1 MLDTF
6 LRFDTYLFHV
16 LNGTIANPVFDIVM
30 PFVTDVRNFYPVY
43 VLLFVVLLWKGGR
56 TGRWCAAAL
65 ALTVLISDPLN
76 SRVIKEM
83 VMRIR
88 PCATLSDVRLLVPCG
103 AGKSFPSSH
112 AVNNFA
118 AAAVIGYYFRKYA
131 PIAYLVASVVAFSR
145 IYVGVHYPADVIG
158 GALIGT
164 LVAAAVVW
172 GMEAIRGRFE
182 ARAAVAEPVTS
193 SRPRWRRRR

>member
-1 MLDTF
+1 MLDIF
-6 LRFDTYLFHV
+6 LRFDTYLFHL
-16 LNGTIANPVFDIVM
+16 LNRDIANPVFDVIMPIV
-30 PFVTDVRNFYPVY
+30 TNVRYFYVPY
-43 VLLFVVLLWKGGR
+43 VLLFVVLIWKGGSA
-56 TGRWCAAAL
+56 GRWCAAAL

-118 AAAVIGYYFRKYA
+118 AAAVIGYYFRKYI
-131 PIAYLVASVVAFSR
+131 PVAYFVASLVAFSR
-145 IYVGVHYPADVIG
+145 IYVGVHYPADVVG

-164 LVAAAVVW
+164 FVAAGVVW
-172 GMEAIRGRFE
+172 SMEQIRIRVE
-182 ARAAVAEPVTS
+182 VRAAEPKSITS
-193 SRPRWRRRR
+193 FLQRWRRRR